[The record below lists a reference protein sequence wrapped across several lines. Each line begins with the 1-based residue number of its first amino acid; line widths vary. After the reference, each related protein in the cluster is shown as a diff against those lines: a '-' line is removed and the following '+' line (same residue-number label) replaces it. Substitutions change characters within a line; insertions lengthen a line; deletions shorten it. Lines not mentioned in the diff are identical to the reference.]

1 MILRSVPKPDEPMV
15 AWTAPRAEPEPLPK
29 YKSTLNFKSRLLGH
43 FPQTGAVRCTNP
55 SLQN

>member
-1 MILRSVPKPDEPMV
+1 MV

-43 FPQTGAVRCTNP
+43 FPQTDAVRCTNP
-55 SLQN
+55 SLQE